1 MARMFQIIN
10 YLIAFTML
18 DSSLATH
25 EGTLSLQCKTNLWVS
40 SKYYFSKYFK
50 YISPIDIS
58 PRVFFI
64 VFGLSHGYYPTEN
77 ISSCDSK
84 ANTGASTIKD
94 IDLLLETIWRN
105 LDDDVKDAK
114 RSLISDRFDTNIQE
128 YKTMAFIATGAL
140 ATTHSL
146 VCMNTSSEILMNP
159 ICNSRSLL

>member
-1 MARMFQIIN
+1 MDIIFLN
-10 YLIAFTML
+10 TLNI
-18 DSSLATH
+18 SV
-25 EGTLSLQCKTNLWVS
+25 LSL
-40 SKYYFSKYFK
+40 
-50 YISPIDIS
+50 DS

-64 VFGLSHGYYPTEN
+64 VFGLTHGYYPTDN

-94 IDLLLETIWRN
+94 IDFLLETIWRN

-146 VCMNTSSEILMNP
+146 VCMNKSSEILMNLIGIILVLFSNP
-159 ICNSRSLL
+159 YK